1 MRKVKKPLIFTLAL
15 LPIAALAGYFVA
27 MYQLELYDQ
36 ETIDALISQAGSRDT
51 IILLSVI
58 QTLVITFICGFLGYI
73 ISEKIGL
80 MKPFRL
86 ERSNVIRTLFLS
98 VVFGVVFS
106 FDYWTFGSWIPGT
119 VIQDAAVAG
128 LTVYG
133 WIGSILYGGIIEELM
148 LRLFVMSLIVWILWR
163 LFFRKNEKVPVSV
176 FITAN
181 LISALLFAA
190 GHLPATVTI
199 FGELTPLI
207 LFRCFLLNGA
217 FGLFF
222 GWLYYKYGI
231 QYAMIGHAMLHIVS
245 KSVWSV
251 FI

>member
-36 ETIDALISQAGSRDT
+36 ETVDALISQVGSRDT

-58 QTLVITFICGFLGYI
+58 QTLVYTFICGFFGYI

-86 ERSNVIRTLFLS
+86 ERPNIIRTLFLS
-98 VVFGVVFS
+98 VVFGVAFS
-106 FDYWTFGSWIPGT
+106 FDYWTFGLWIPGAG
-119 VIQDAAVAG
+119 IRDAAVAG

-148 LRLFVMSLIVWILWR
+148 LRLFVMSLIAWILWR
-163 LFFRKNEKVPVSV
+163 LFFRKNERVPASV
-176 FITAN
+176 FLAAN
-181 LISALLFAA
+181 VISALLFAA

>member
-36 ETIDALISQAGSRDT
+36 ETVDALISQVGSRDT

-58 QTLVITFICGFLGYI
+58 QTLVYTFICGFFGYI

-86 ERSNVIRTLFLS
+86 ERPNIIRTLFLS

-106 FDYWTFGSWIPGT
+106 FDYWTFGLWIPGAG
-119 VIQDAAVAG
+119 IRDAAVAG

-148 LRLFVMSLIVWILWR
+148 LRLFVMSLIAWILWR
-163 LFFRKNEKVPVSV
+163 LFFRKNESTCQRIFSRKCDFRIAICCRTFACYGYNIRRTDSAYSLQV
-176 FITAN
+176 F
-181 LISALLFAA
+181 SA
-190 GHLPATVTI
+190 
-199 FGELTPLI
+199 
-207 LFRCFLLNGA
+207 
-217 FGLFF
+217 
-222 GWLYYKYGI
+222 
-231 QYAMIGHAMLHIVS
+231 
-245 KSVWSV
+245 
-251 FI
+251 